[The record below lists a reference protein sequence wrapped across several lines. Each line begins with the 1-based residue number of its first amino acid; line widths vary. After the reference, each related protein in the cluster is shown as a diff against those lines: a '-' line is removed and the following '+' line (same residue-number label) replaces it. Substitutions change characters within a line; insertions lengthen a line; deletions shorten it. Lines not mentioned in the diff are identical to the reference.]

1 MEVVT
6 IDTPELGDRSYL
18 VHDGAVAVAVDPQ
31 RDIDRVLRA
40 AGAAGVDLAAVAE
53 THLHN
58 DYVSGG
64 RQLAAT
70 TGATHL
76 MAGGDEVA
84 FSCVPVGGG
93 EEHRFGQLLLR
104 VVATPGHTPHHV
116 TYVVDDG
123 EGPATAFTGGSLL
136 FGTVGR
142 TDLLGEDQAQVL
154 ARRQYHSVRRLAGS
168 LADDVVVCPT
178 HGFGSFCSSTPPSG
192 APSSTIGDERRH
204 NLVFLAD
211 DEESFVKTVLSGLT
225 AYPRYYAHMGS
236 INRAGPAPIDL
247 SPPRRLDGPALSQH
261 LEAGEWVVDL
271 RNRRAFAAGHLP
283 RTVNAEKGTPL
294 STFLGWVIPWG
305 TPVVLMAEGPDDVAA
320 AQRDLARI
328 GIDHPA
334 GMAVG
339 DPRRLAT
346 RGLRSYAVG
355 GFADLQ
361 ATMAYRRADG
371 APVVLDVRRDDE
383 WEQGHIEGAMHVH
396 FSDLETRMAD
406 VPAGRI
412 WVYCATG
419 YRAAIAA
426 SLLARGGREPVLV
439 DDDWER
445 AERVG
450 LSVRR

>member
-1 MEVVT
+1 MEIVT
-6 IDTPELGDRSYL
+6 IETAPLGDRSYL

-31 RDIDRVLRA
+31 RDIDRFLRA
-40 AGAAGVDLAAVAE
+40 AGAAGVELVAVAE

-76 MAGGDEVA
+76 MAGGDEVS
-84 FSCVPVGGG
+84 FTCVAVEGG
-93 EEHRFGQLLLR
+93 EEHEFGHLRLR
-104 VVATPGHTPHHV
+104 VARTPGHTPHHV
-116 TYVVDDG
+116 AYVVDHG
-123 EGPATAFTGGSLL
+123 EGPAAAFTGGSLL

-142 TDLLGEDQAQVL
+142 TDLVGEDQTPSL
-154 ARRQYHSVRRLAGS
+154 TRRQYHSVRGLVES

-178 HGFGSFCSSTPPSG
+178 HGFGSFCSSTPASG
-192 APSSTIGDERRH
+192 DQSSTIGKERRH
-204 NLVFLAD
+204 NLAFQAG
-211 DEESFVKTVLSGLT
+211 DEDSFVKTVLSGLT
-225 AYPRYYAHMGS
+225 AYPRYYAHMAP

-247 SPPRRLDGPALSQH
+247 SPPRRLDGPELARH

-271 RNRRAFAAGHLP
+271 RNRRAFAAVHVP
-283 RTVNAEKGTPL
+283 RTVNAEMGTSF

-305 TPVVLMAEGPDDVAA
+305 TPVVLMSDDAAEVAA

-328 GIDHPA
+328 GIDRPA

-339 DPRRLAT
+339 DVRQLAT
-346 RGLRSYAVG
+346 SGLEAYAVG
-355 GFADLQ
+355 NFADLH
-361 ATMAYRRADG
+361 AAMAERQDDG

-383 WEQGHIEGAMHVH
+383 WEQGHLEGAVHFH
-396 FSDLETRMAD
+396 FSDLEAHMAE
-406 VPAGRI
+406 VPPGRV

-419 YRAAIAA
+419 YRSAIAA
-426 SLLARGGREPVLV
+426 SLLARSGREPVLL

-445 AERVG
+445 AEQLG
-450 LSVRR
+450 LPVRR